1 MQKKYLIFV
10 MISEKKMLNDN
21 FKDIDGTPF
30 NEHDVKIC
38 NEILKDIVEKF
49 RKKSES

>member
-1 MQKKYLIFV
+1 
-10 MISEKKMLNDN
+10 MISEKKMLSDN

-30 NEHDVKIC
+30 NEHNIKLFT
-38 NEILKDIVEKF
+38 EILEDIVEKF